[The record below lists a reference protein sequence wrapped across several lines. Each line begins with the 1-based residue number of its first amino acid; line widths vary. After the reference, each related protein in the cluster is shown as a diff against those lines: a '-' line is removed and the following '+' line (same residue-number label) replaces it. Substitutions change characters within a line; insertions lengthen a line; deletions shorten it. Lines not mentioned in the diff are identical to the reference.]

1 MKANKDNPSVDQ
13 LNFKATE
20 ELEEALQQNKERNE
34 IRMIFVGEQ
43 QSGNYVLE
51 KYFDRDIN
59 ESKPVF
65 KYKKNEINGRVADL
79 TVYGPENNTEAF
91 S

>member
-1 MKANKDNPSVDQ
+1 MKANPSVDQ
-13 LNFKATE
+13 LNFKSTAQ
-20 ELEEALQQNKERNE
+20 LEAALKKNKARNE
-34 IRMIFVGEQ
+34 IRMMFVGEQ

-51 KYFDRDIN
+51 KYFDRDFN

-65 KYKKNEINGRVADL
+65 KYKKNEISGRVADL
-79 TVYGPENNTEAF
+79 TVYGTENNTETF